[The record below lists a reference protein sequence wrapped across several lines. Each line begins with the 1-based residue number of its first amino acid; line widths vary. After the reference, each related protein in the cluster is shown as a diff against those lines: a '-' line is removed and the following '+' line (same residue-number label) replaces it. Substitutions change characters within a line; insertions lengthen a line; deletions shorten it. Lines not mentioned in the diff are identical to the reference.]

1 MRKAFFLVLVLC
13 LAAASCAVNPVTGKK
28 ELSLI
33 SEEQEIALG
42 QQTDVEIRQQYG
54 VYGDFGLN
62 NYVHSV
68 GKTLGPYTHRPQLD
82 YHFAVLDTPVVNAFA
97 VPGGYIY
104 VTRGILALMT
114 SEAELAV
121 VLSHELGHVNA
132 RHSIKRMSEMMLV
145 QTGLA
150 IGGAVSKT
158 LADISGLA
166 SVGIQ
171 LLFLKY
177 SRDDER
183 QADALGVAYARKGN
197 YNPAEMITF
206 FDSLEKYGDLSG
218 KGRAL
223 PGFLSTHPLTSERIQ
238 NVKLMLTEADQG
250 LETKSQTYLRRLDGL
265 VYGDDPRQGYV
276 EAQTFYHPEMAFSF
290 SVPSGW
296 TLNNMPSQ
304 VVMVSK
310 DERAAIILQAEKTAD
325 NLADYAKKRASE
337 IKGSELVGEDRLT
350 VRGLSSFH
358 QLYNVFQENA
368 ETLRMRLSLI
378 RKGVYIYTFSAL
390 APVSGF
396 RNYDPDFRRSTQ
408 SFAELK
414 GTSSLR
420 RNPLRVRIIEANG
433 RQSLQEIFADKGI
446 KKEMWPTVALMNG
459 MGLETKPAS
468 GQLVKVVH

>member
-1 MRKAFFLVLVLC
+1 MKKGFALVFFLC
-13 LAAASCAVNPVTGKK
+13 LAAASCAINPVTGKK

-42 QQTDVEIRQQYG
+42 KQTDVEIQQQYG
-54 VYGDFGLN
+54 VYSDPGLN
-62 NYVHSV
+62 DYVQSV
-68 GKTLGPYTHRPQLD
+68 GKPLGSYTHRPQLD

-97 VPGGYIY
+97 LPGGYVY

-132 RHSIKRMSEMMLV
+132 RHSVKRMSEMMLV

-158 LADISGLA
+158 FADISGLA

-171 LLFLKY
+171 LFLLKY

-206 FDSLEKYGDLSG
+206 FASLEKYGDLSG
-218 KGRAL
+218 KGHAL

-238 NVKLMLTEADQG
+238 NVKFMLAETDQG
-250 LETKSQTYLRRLDGL
+250 LEIKSKAYLRRIDGL

-276 EAQTFYHPEMAFSF
+276 EGQTFYHPEMAFSF
-290 SVPSGW
+290 SIPSGW
-296 TLNNMPSQ
+296 TLNNTPSQ
-304 VVMVSK
+304 VVLISK
-310 DERAAIILQAEKTAD
+310 DENAALILQAEKTQEK
-325 NLADYAKKRASE
+325 LADYARKKAAE
-337 IKGSELVGEDRLT
+337 IKGSQLVSEDHLT
-350 VRGLSSFH
+350 VRGLPSFH
-358 QLYNVFQENA
+358 QLYDISQENT

-378 RKGVYIYTFSAL
+378 RKGAYVYTFSAL
-390 APVSGF
+390 APASGF
-396 RNYDPDFRRSTQ
+396 KSYDPDFRRSTQ
-408 SFAELK
+408 SFAEVRD
-414 GTSSLR
+414 TSSLR

-433 RQSLQEIFADKGI
+433 HQSLQEIFAGTGLKRD
-446 KKEMWPTVALMNG
+446 MWPTVALLNG
-459 MGLETKPAS
+459 MGLETRPPS
-468 GQLVKVVH
+468 GQLVKIIN